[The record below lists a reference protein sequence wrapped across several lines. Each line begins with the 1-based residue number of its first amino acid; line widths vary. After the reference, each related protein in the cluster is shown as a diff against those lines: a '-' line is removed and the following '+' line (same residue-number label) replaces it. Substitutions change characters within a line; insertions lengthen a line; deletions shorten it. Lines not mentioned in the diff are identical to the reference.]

1 MNLAPLASSTVKM
14 TSKLI
19 WSGAAYAAALS
30 SLLTNILKCG
40 ILLFL
45 LIGFC
50 ELAIGQVV
58 KEETRLLDK
67 PSGVP
72 LGTSVPS
79 GTATKVIERQGFWI
93 RVDISG
99 RTGWIK
105 ASGLS
110 FSSGSAGP
118 AAIDTGRLG
127 TGNIVS
133 TSAARG
139 LSAKDLLNGAPRIEE
154 VAKLTQFIPDKASLM
169 AFGSQG
175 NLVALAQA
183 VSLKVAAPTVEKP
196 VTLKADGKR
205 ESSNENLK
213 STHKKAAD
221 DW

>member
-1 MNLAPLASSTVKM
+1 M
-14 TSKLI
+14 TSNRNSNRLWKI
-19 WSGAAYAAALS
+19 IGGS
-30 SLLTNILKCG
+30 
-40 ILLFL
+40 LLFL
-45 LIGFC
+45 TFDFC
-50 ELAIGQVV
+50 NLAIGQVV
-58 KEETRLLDK
+58 KEDVRLSDK
-67 PSGVP
+67 PSGLPQGAIV
-72 LGTSVPS
+72 SS
-79 GTATKVIERQGFWI
+79 GTTIKVVERQGFWV

-118 AAIDTGRLG
+118 TAIETGRLG

-139 LSAKDLLNGAPRIEE
+139 LSAKDLLNGTPRIEE
-154 VAKLTQFIPDKASLM
+154 VTKMIQFTPDKASLM

-183 VSLKVAAPTVEKP
+183 ISLNAAAPIVDKP
-196 VTLKADGKR
+196 VTAHTDGKR
-205 ESSNENLK
+205 NSSNENLK
-213 STHKKAAD
+213 STHKKASD

>member
-1 MNLAPLASSTVKM
+1 MMNLDPLASSTVKM

-19 WSGAAYAAALS
+19 WSGAAFAAAFS

-40 ILLFL
+40 SLLFF

-79 GTATKVIERQGFWI
+79 GTVTKVIERQGFWV

-110 FSSGSAGP
+110 FSSGNAGP

-139 LSAKDLLNGAPRIEE
+139 LSAKDLLNGTPRIEE
-154 VAKLTQFIPDKASLM
+154 VAKMIQFTPDKASLI

-183 VSLKVAAPTVEKP
+183 VSLNAAAPVFVKP
-196 VTLKADGKR
+196 VTPHADGKR
-205 ESSNENLK
+205 NSSNENLK
-213 STHKKAAD
+213 ST
-221 DW
+221 

>member
-1 MNLAPLASSTVKM
+1 MNLDPLASSTVKM

-19 WSGAAYAAALS
+19 WSGATYAAALS

-40 ILLFL
+40 SLLFL

-79 GTATKVIERQGFWI
+79 GTATKVIERQGFWV

-169 AFGSQG
+169 IFSAQG
-175 NLVALAQA
+175 QVVALAQP
-183 VSLKVAAPTVEKP
+183 VSLKAAEPPAIKP
-196 VTLKADGKR
+196 APDQADGKQVP
-205 ESSNENLK
+205 SSEKSK
-213 STHKKAAD
+213 STLKKASD